1 MSVPHFAKS
10 ALVTAFA
17 AAVLFTSVGAGSATA
32 RLVSPYQANV
42 VNVSINFN
50 SQSPLTETSEKAIS
64 AIQKMGRRLI
74 YKMAREECETLLS
87 TIAQTCSLT
96 SLNVSSQVRQQHSH
110 PNSLHING
118 SARFA
123 ITLKPEDAD

>member
-1 MSVPHFAKS
+1 MSVSRFAKS
-10 ALVTAFA
+10 ALVTTFA

-42 VNVSINFN
+42 VNVSISFN

-64 AIQKMGRRLI
+64 AIQKMGRKLI
-74 YKMAREECETLLS
+74 YKMAREECETLRS

-96 SLNVSSQVRQQHSH
+96 NLNVSSQLRQQRNTH
-110 PNSLHING
+110 NTLHING
-118 SARFA
+118 SAQFA
-123 ITLKPEDAD
+123 ITLKPEDAE

>member
-1 MSVPHFAKS
+1 MSVPQFAKS
-10 ALVTAFA
+10 AMVATFA

-64 AIQKMGRRLI
+64 MLQKMGRKMI
-74 YKMAREECETLLS
+74 YRMAREECETLRS
-87 TIAQTCSLT
+87 TIAKTCSLT
-96 SLNVSSQVRQQHSH
+96 SLNVSSQVRQQHNR

-118 SARFA
+118 SAQFA
-123 ITLKPEDAD
+123 ITLKPEEVD